1 MTALYES
8 DVEKF
13 AVELLEKQGY
23 AYIPPEQQETERDG
37 VADVVLRN
45 RLKTAIDNLNPKV
58 PNGVRQQAIRQVL
71 SLSGHNLIAS
81 NQEFYRMLV
90 EGVAEEYQKDGET
103 VGARVRLID
112 FKNPHNNNLAVCNQ
126 FTVTENNTTKRPDV
140 VVFINGLPMAVIELK
155 NPTDEQATVQK
166 AFDQLQNYKET
177 IPSLFCYNGVLVAS
191 DGLDARAGSLTAGW
205 NRFMAWKTVDGERE
219 DPATTPWLETVI
231 RGMLRP
237 NVLIDLIRHFTVF
250 EKSTELIPAESTPL
264 IPSPGLSQRERR
276 GIGNG
281 GESEEGHYRA
291 GMRFAG
297 MIERVK
303 ELREKQTE
311 TEEIFWE
318 LLRNKRFNGL
328 KFRRQHQIGHYIAD
342 FYCHSEKLIIELD
355 GEVHNTETQEDAK
368 RDKFLK
374 SLGNTVLRF
383 KNKDLLNNIQE
394 VLQKIENT
402 LPQKSFSPSGRDG
415 REGGSMTKVITIKK
429 IAAYHQ
435 YHAVKK
441 AVESTIR
448 ASHGGKR
455 VSLPVEEDPQKYGLP
470 GVKDQPKGDRKA
482 GVVWHTQGSG
492 KSLAMVFYAGLLV
505 VNREMENPTIVVITD
520 RNDLD
525 DQLFGAFAAGRNLLR
540 QEPKQAESREHLKR
554 LLKTAGGGI
563 VFSTIQK
570 FSPEEGNENFELLS
584 DRKNIV
590 VIADE
595 AHRSQYGFGAKTHF
609 VKDGVRTKYG
619 FAKYLRDALPES
631 SFIGFTGTPIEK
643 EDISTPAVFGN
654 YIDVYD
660 IEQAV
665 TDKATVAIYY
675 ESRLV
680 EVHLKQ
686 EEKEELDAEIE
697 QITESEEATAIE
709 KAKAKWTKQEA
720 IIGHKDRIKTVVADI
735 VRHVETR
742 REAFEGK
749 AMIVATSRRI
759 AVEMYA
765 EITALRPQWHDDD
778 KDKGAI
784 KVVMTSSSSDPAE
797 WHKHATTK
805 SERKALGE
813 RFKDPTD
820 PLQLVIVRDMWLT
833 GFDAPCLGAI
843 YVDKI
848 MSGHNLMQ
856 AIARVNRVYK
866 DKPGGLV
873 VDYIGIASDLKRAL
887 GAYTKNGGGG
897 TPAFEQETAVTKM
910 LEKYDVVAAMFGR
923 FDYRQYF
930 RADAKAGE
938 KMRLILEAEEYILGL
953 EDGKERFTREVVLL
967 SKAFALSVPD
977 PRAMGIKAEVGFFQ
991 AVKARLTKFE
1001 RDGSGVS
1008 GAEMESAIRQI
1019 VDRAVVVD
1027 GVIDIFDAAGIKKP
1041 DISIL
1046 SDDFLEEIRGM
1057 QRKNLALELLKKIL
1071 ADEIQTRT
1079 RKNLAQSRRFSEMLE
1094 DAIRRYKNNLLT
1106 AAQVIEELIL
1116 MAKEIRT
1123 ADERAVDMGLS
1134 EDEVAF
1140 YDALAMN
1147 ASAKEVM
1154 TDDTLRAL
1162 AQTLAESVKKNTSID
1177 WTIKES
1183 ARAKLRTVV
1192 KRLLK
1197 KYGYPPDEQKLAADR
1212 VLEQAELMAD
1222 AWAAV

>member
-8 DVEKF
+8 DVERF
-13 AVELLEKQGY
+13 AIALLKRQGY
-23 AYIPPEQQETERDG
+23 AHIPPEQQETERDG

-45 RLKTAIDNLNPKV
+45 RLKTAIDNLNPTV
-58 PNGVRQQAIRQVL
+58 PDGVRQQAMRQVL

-81 NQEFYRMLV
+81 NEEFYRMLV

-103 VGARVRLID
+103 VGARVWLID
-112 FKNPHNNNLAVCNQ
+112 FKNPRNNHFAVCGQ
-126 FTVTENNTTKRPDV
+126 FTVTENNTTRRPDI
-140 VVFINGLPMAVIELK
+140 VVFVNGLPVAVVELK
-155 NPTDEQATVQK
+155 NPTDEAATVRK
-166 AFDQLQNYKET
+166 AFDQLQTYKQA

-205 NRFMAWKTVDGERE
+205 NRFMAWKTVDGEKE
-219 DPATTPWLETVI
+219 DTATTPRLETVI
-231 RGMLRP
+231 KGMLRP
-237 NVLIDLIRHFTVF
+237 DVLVDLIRHFTVF
-250 EKSTELIPAESTPL
+250 EPTRYEDP
-264 IPSPGLSQRERR
+264 
-276 GIGNG
+276 
-281 GESEEGHYRA
+281 
-291 GMRFAG
+291 
-297 MIERVK
+297 
-303 ELREKQTE
+303 QT
-311 TEEIFWE
+311 
-318 LLRNKRFNGL
+318 G
-328 KFRRQHQIGHYIAD
+328 
-342 FYCHSEKLIIELD
+342 S
-355 GEVHNTETQEDAK
+355 V
-368 RDKFLK
+368 
-374 SLGNTVLRF
+374 TVRP
-383 KNKDLLNNIQE
+383 E
-394 VLQKIENT
+394 
-402 LPQKSFSPSGRDG
+402 
-415 REGGSMTKVITIKK
+415 KK

-448 ASHGGKR
+448 ATCEKR
-455 VSLPVEEDPQKYGLP
+455 SGAVLEGREEPGKYGLLD
-470 GVKDQPKGDRKA
+470 VKNQPQGDRKA

-492 KSLAMVFYAGLLV
+492 KSLSMVFYAGLLV
-505 VNREMENPTIVVITD
+505 VNPEMENPTIVVITD

-525 DQLFGAFAAGRNLLR
+525 DQLFGAFVAGKNLLR
-540 QEPKQAESREHLKR
+540 QEPRQADSRAHLKQ
-554 LLKTAGGGI
+554 LLKTAGGGV

-570 FSPEEGNENFELLS
+570 FGSEDGHESFERLS
-584 DRKNIV
+584 ERKNIV

-595 AHRSQYGFGAKTHF
+595 AHRSQYGFKMKTDFMQGGAKTH
-609 VKDGVRTKYG
+609 YG
-619 FAKYLRDALPES
+619 FAKYLRDALPDA

-643 EDISTPAVFGN
+643 EDASTPAVFGH

-665 TDKATVAIYY
+665 ADEATVPIYY

-686 EEKEELDAEIE
+686 EEKEALDAEIE
-697 QITESEEATAIE
+697 QITESGEATATE
-709 KAKAKWTKQEA
+709 KAKAKWTRQEA
-720 IIGHKDRIKTVVADI
+720 IIGHRERIKTVVDDI
-735 VRHVETR
+735 VHHVEAR
-742 REAFEGK
+742 REVFAGK

-765 EITALRPQWHDDD
+765 AIIAMRPQWHDDD

-797 WHKHATTK
+797 WYKHATTK
-805 SERKALGE
+805 SERKALRE
-813 RFKDPTD
+813 RFKEPTS

-887 GAYTKNGGGG
+887 VAYTKNGGAG
-897 TPAFEQETAVTKM
+897 TPAFEQETAIEKM
-910 LEKYDVVAAMFGR
+910 LEKYDVVAALFGE
-923 FDYRQYF
+923 FDYRPY
-930 RADAKAGE
+930 ADVDAGE

-953 EDGKERFTREVVLL
+953 KDGKERFAREVALL

-977 PRAMGIKAEVGFFQ
+977 RRAMEIKAEVGFFQ
-991 AVKARLTKFE
+991 AVKARLTKFT
-1001 RDGSGVS
+1001 RDGSGGS
-1008 GAEMESAIRQI
+1008 GAEMETAIRQI

-1079 RKNLAQSRRFSEMLE
+1079 RKNLAQSRKFSEMLE
-1094 DAIRRYKNNLLT
+1094 GAIRRYKNNLLT

-1123 ADERAVDMGLS
+1123 TDERAADMGLS

-1162 AQTLAESVKKNTSID
+1162 AQTLAENVKQNTSID

-1197 KYGYPPDEQKLAADR
+1197 RYGYPPDEQKLAADR

-1222 AWAAV
+1222 AWMAA

>member
-8 DVEKF
+8 DVEQL
-13 AVELLEKQGY
+13 AIELLERQGY
-23 AYIPPEQQETERDG
+23 SYIPPEQQETERDS
-37 VADVVLRN
+37 VAEVVLRN
-45 RLKTAIDNLNPKV
+45 RLATAIDNLNPNI
-58 PNGVRQQAIRQVL
+58 PNGVRQQAMRQVL

-81 NQEFYRMLV
+81 NEEFYQMLV

-103 VGARVRLID
+103 LGARVWLID
-112 FKNPHNNNLAVCNQ
+112 FENPNNNNLAVCNQ
-126 FTVTENNTTKRPDV
+126 FTVTENNTTKRPDI
-140 VVFINGLPMAVIELK
+140 VVFINGLPVAVIELK
-155 NPTDEQATVQK
+155 NPTDEAATVRK
-166 AFDQLQNYKET
+166 AFDQLQTYKQV

-219 DPATTPWLETVI
+219 DSTTTPQLETVI
-231 RGMLRP
+231 KGMLRP
-237 NVLIDLIRHFTVF
+237 DVLVDLIRHFTVF
-250 EKSTELIPAESTPL
+250 EPT
-264 IPSPGLSQRERR
+264 R
-276 GIGNG
+276 
-281 GESEEGHYRA
+281 Y
-291 GMRFAG
+291 
-297 MIERVK
+297 
-303 ELREKQTE
+303 
-311 TEEIFWE
+311 
-318 LLRNKRFNGL
+318 
-328 KFRRQHQIGHYIAD
+328 
-342 FYCHSEKLIIELD
+342 
-355 GEVHNTETQEDAK
+355 EDPK
-368 RDKFLK
+368 TG
-374 SLGNTVLRF
+374 SVTVRP
-383 KNKDLLNNIQE
+383 E
-394 VLQKIENT
+394 
-402 LPQKSFSPSGRDG
+402 
-415 REGGSMTKVITIKK
+415 KK

-441 AVESTIR
+441 AVESTVR
-448 ASHGGKR
+448 ASYGKKT
-455 VSLPVEEDPQKYGLP
+455 VAAVGAKDEPGKYGLP
-470 GVKDQPKGDRKA
+470 GVKDQPRGDRKA

-492 KSLAMVFYAGLLV
+492 KSLSMVFYAGMLV

-525 DQLFGAFAAGRNLLR
+525 DQLFEAFAAGENLLR
-540 QEPKQAESREHLKR
+540 QKPRQAENRAHLKQ
-554 LLKTAGGGI
+554 LLKTAGGGV

-665 TDKATVAIYY
+665 TDEATVAIYY

-686 EEKEELDAEIE
+686 EEKEKLDAEIE
-697 QITESEEATAIE
+697 QITESEEATATE
-709 KAKAKWTKQEA
+709 KAKSKWTKQEA

-759 AVEMYA
+759 AVEMYEA
-765 EITALRPQWHDDD
+765 IIALRSQWHDDD

-805 SERKALGE
+805 LERKALGE

-887 GAYTKNGGGG
+887 VAYTKNGGNG
-897 TPAFEQETAVTKM
+897 TPAFEQEAAVEKM
-910 LEKYDVVAAMFGR
+910 LEKYDVLAALFGS
-923 FDYRQYF
+923 FDYKRYTS
-930 RADAKAGE
+930 ADAGE

-977 PRAMGIKAEVGFFQ
+977 PRAMEIKAEVGFFQ

-1008 GAEMESAIRQI
+1008 GAEMETAIRQI

-1079 RKNLAQSRRFSEMLE
+1079 RKNLAQSRKFSEMLE
-1094 DAIRRYKNNLLT
+1094 GAIRRYKNNLLT

-1116 MAKEIRT
+1116 IAKEIKSSDKNAT
-1123 ADERAVDMGLS
+1123 DMGLS

-1147 ASAKEVM
+1147 KSAQKVM
-1154 TDDTLRAL
+1154 GDDTLREL
-1162 AQTLAESVKKNTSID
+1162 AQTLVEDVKKNTSID

-1183 ARAKLRTVV
+1183 ARARLRTVV
-1192 KRLLK
+1192 KRLLT
-1197 KYGYPPDEQKLAADR
+1197 KYGYPPDQQKMATDKI
-1212 VLEQAELMAD
+1212 LEQAELMAD
-1222 AWAAV
+1222 EWISS